1 MAQLVKFVSL
11 FILVSCSFFSTV
23 FFSSAQAEK
32 INNLYSATWPVDDH
46 STGQRQRAIANAFAE
61 VLVRVSGKESV
72 TQSSSIRNAIGNAN
86 DYMRQYTYRK
96 LGLAEQIVYDKP
108 LLLVASFDSKAV
120 LRVLRDAGQPIWS
133 EDRPSGVFWVA
144 VEDNGERR
152 VAAERDDTVGVAL
165 KRAAARR
172 GLPIKVPVMDMDDK
186 TSIETNDVWERSIAS
201 LERAS
206 RRYTSDFVVAGQ
218 LMEDSGQWKGR
229 WAVDMGGDTQTFS
242 TEGATQQQAVSS
254 MVDKITDQLSSK
266 LAVVLSN
273 QAQTVYIMVENIR
286 SIDSY
291 AKVRNHLTNLSMV
304 KSANAIQ
311 VRGDKVLF
319 AVDALSNVQS
329 LISAIEIGNNLRL
342 SSSDPMSTGGDYTMF
357 RWVE

>member
-1 MAQLVKFVSL
+1 MARLVKFVSL
-11 FILVSCSFFSTV
+11 FILVSSSFFNAV
-23 FFSSAQAEK
+23 QAEK
-32 INNLYSATWPVDDH
+32 VNNLYSATWPVDDQ
-46 STGQRQRAIANAFAE
+46 STAQRQRAVANAFAE
-61 VLVRVSGKESV
+61 VLVRVSGKEGV
-72 TQSSSIRNAIGNAN
+72 TQSSSIRSAIGNAN

-108 LLLVASFDSKAV
+108 LLLVATFDSKAV

-144 VEDNGERR
+144 VEEGGERR

-172 GLPIKVPVMDMDDK
+172 GLPIKVPVMDMDDQ
-186 TSIETNDVWERSIAS
+186 TSIEVSDVWERSVGS

-218 LMEDSGQWKGR
+218 LLQDSGQWKGR
-229 WAVDMGGDTQTFS
+229 WTVDMGGDNQTFTTS
-242 TEGATQQQAVSS
+242 GATQQQAVSA
-254 MVDKITDQLSSK
+254 MMDKIADQLSSK
-266 LAVVLSN
+266 LAVVLSS
-273 QAQTVYIMVENIR
+273 QAQTLYIMVENIH

-291 AKVRNHLTNLSMV
+291 AKARNHLANLSMV
-304 KSANAIQ
+304 KAVNAVQ

-319 AVDALSNVQS
+319 AVDALSNAQN

-342 SSSDPMSTGGDYTMF
+342 SSSDSMSAGGDYTVF
-357 RWVE
+357 RWVD